1 MNKIREAIV
10 AFFLW
15 PLNRL
20 QGYLFW
26 KNYKWP
32 TGPRTDEEIRL
43 YHLKCMTPI
52 EYAYAYEPLDKI
64 IELLKLEKNI
74 LDYSNE
80 DEWGILMLAISRQD
94 PDILKYTLSLGCDV
108 YKRDRWNLTPLHRA
122 ASWHSS
128 ECIKILLDANA
139 DIHAIGKDGQTALHN
154 AASGEMIPPD
164 PNSYGYPEIVHVLI
178 DAGVDIN
185 HQDNDG
191 QTALMLSVNTS
202 DEVFD
207 ILLASKA
214 DITLQDNNGM
224 DIMDYAVE
232 EIHGNANKIQVLFDL
247 GMPIKT
253 HHLHRAVLYGNERT
267 MKKLIKLGADVNALD
282 EHGWTPLHIAS
293 ANGEHSV
300 IQFLLDNGADVT
312 KKIKISSMSEENQ
325 YYFALDIVKLSKE
338 TKETLLNLITPDRIR
353 FLLRAFEYEKTE
365 IVKSLTDAME
375 IRKSKN
381 N

>member
-10 AFFLW
+10 TFFLW

-43 YHLKCMTPI
+43 YHLERMTPI
-52 EYAYAYEPLDKI
+52 RYAYAYEPLDKI

-80 DEWGILMLAISRQD
+80 DEWDILMLAISRQD

-108 YKRDRWNLTPLHRA
+108 NKRDRWNLTPLHRA
-122 ASWHSS
+122 AGWRSS
-128 ECIKILLDANA
+128 ECVKILLDANA
-139 DIHAIGKDGQTALHN
+139 DIHGINKDGQTALHC
-154 AASGEMIPPD
+154 AASGEMDPPD
-164 PNSYGYPEIVHVLI
+164 PTSYGYPEIVHVLI
-178 DAGVDIN
+178 DAGVAIN
-185 HQDNDG
+185 AQDNDG
-191 QTALMLSVNTS
+191 RTALMCSVNTCG
-202 DEVFD
+202 EVFD

-224 DIMDYAVE
+224 DVMDYAVE
-232 EIHGNANKIQVLFDL
+232 EIYGDGNKIQALFDL

-253 HHLHRAVLYGNERT
+253 HHLHRAVLYSSQRT
-267 MKKLIKLGADVNALD
+267 MKKLIELGSDINALD

-338 TKETLLNLITPDRIR
+338 AKETLLNLIIPDRIK
-353 FLLRAFEYEKTE
+353 FLVRAFDSEKTE
-365 IVKSLTDAME
+365 IIKSLTDAME
-375 IRKSKN
+375 NIRE
-381 N
+381 